1 MFKQSGDTI
10 LLVEDEDAAILLVQQ
25 AVASCPGELHL
36 AVVPNSVA
44 ALDWL
49 TIETEQG
56 HPVPRLILIDLKL
69 PKLIGLAV
77 LRTLRMDERLQ
88 NVPIVVYSE
97 IHEPSDVVLSYQ
109 VGANS
114 FVKKP
119 DSLPEFSQLL
129 HELIGLGWLSE
140 SGIGKSD
147 SHLAEIRS
155 SLYTLGVDSKVQQH

>member
-1 MFKQSGDTI
+1 MLKQPGDTI
-10 LLVEDEDAAILLVQQ
+10 LLVEDEEAAILLVQQ

-36 AVVPNSVA
+36 AVVPNSIA

-49 TIETEQG
+49 TVETEHG

-77 LRTLRMDERLQ
+77 LRTLRMDGRLQ
-88 NVPIVVYSE
+88 DVPIVVYSE
-97 IHEPSDVVLSYQ
+97 IHEPSDIVLSYQ

-119 DSLPEFSQLL
+119 ENLPEFSELL
-129 HELIGLGWLSE
+129 RDLIGMGWLTE
-140 SGIGKSD
+140 TGIGQ
-147 SHLAEIRS
+147 
-155 SLYTLGVDSKVQQH
+155 SLRQPVPT

>member
-1 MFKQSGDTI
+1 MLKQSGDTV
-10 LLVEDEDAAILLVQQ
+10 LLVEDEEAAIQLVQQ
-25 AVASCPGELHL
+25 AVASCPGDLHL

-49 TIETEQG
+49 TVETEHG

-88 NVPIVVYSE
+88 SVPIVVYSQ
-97 IHEPSDVVLSYQ
+97 IHEPTDVVLSYQ

-114 FVKKP
+114 FVNKP
-119 DSLPEFSQLL
+119 ENLPEFSQLL
-129 HELIGLGWLSE
+129 HELLGLGRE
-140 SGIGKSD
+140 GEVGIS
-147 SHLAEIRS
+147 RS
-155 SLYTLGVDSKVQQH
+155 LQQPVTQ